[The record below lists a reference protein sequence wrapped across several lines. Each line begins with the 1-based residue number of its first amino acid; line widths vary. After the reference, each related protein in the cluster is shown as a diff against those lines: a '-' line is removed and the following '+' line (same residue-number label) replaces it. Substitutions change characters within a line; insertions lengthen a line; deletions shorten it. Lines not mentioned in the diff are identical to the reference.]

1 MQDIGALEAYIG
13 ASQLVQLFC
22 SGGYFKSRNCLRE
35 VRATL
40 EQGKDVTLMA
50 DPDKGGAPLEVI
62 KNEECPEELR
72 GPVFDE
78 RGIVRWYRIA
88 DFQKARLPSPLAH
101 PSHSDG
107 LLFTRVMFQ
116 VGLKQL
122 GERVLL
128 SCPTYK
134 DVNAL
139 PLFIPGELT
148 TVRWGFA
155 PAISA
160 YCSKHS
166 GVDTGQHSAPTA

>member
-1 MQDIGALEAYIG
+1 MPSLQFDANTATQLCSLGLAQDIGALEAYIG
-13 ASQLVQLFC
+13 ASQLIQLFC

-50 DPDKGGAPLEVI
+50 DPEKGGAPLEVI
-62 KNEECPEELR
+62 KNDECPDELR
-72 GPVFDE
+72 GPVFDN
-78 RGIVRWYRIA
+78 RGVVLWYRIH
-88 DFQKARLPSPLAH
+88 DFQFVS
-101 PSHSDG
+101 
-107 LLFTRVMFQ
+107 
-116 VGLKQL
+116 LKQL
-122 GERVLL
+122 AEHVLL
-128 SCPTYK
+128 SCPDHKSVT
-134 DVNAL
+134 AL

-160 YCSKHS
+160 YCSKPS

>member
-1 MQDIGALEAYIG
+1 
-13 ASQLVQLFC
+13 
-22 SGGYFKSRNCLRE
+22 
-35 VRATL
+35 
-40 EQGKDVTLMA
+40 
-50 DPDKGGAPLEVI
+50 
-62 KNEECPEELR
+62 
-72 GPVFDE
+72 
-78 RGIVRWYRIA
+78 
-88 DFQKARLPSPLAH
+88 
-101 PSHSDG
+101 
-107 LLFTRVMFQ
+107 MFQ

-160 YCSKHS
+160 YCSKPS
-166 GVDTGQHSAPTA
+166 GVDNVVSTALPQPEAPWRRAGRLRLCSQPFA

>member
-1 MQDIGALEAYIG
+1 MTLPPLRLCSLGLAQDIGALEAYIG
-13 ASQLVQLFC
+13 ASQLIQLFC

-62 KNEECPEELR
+62 KNEECPDELR

-101 PSHSDG
+101 PSHSDIDSDG
-107 LLFTRVMFQ
+107 L
-116 VGLKQL
+116 
-122 GERVLL
+122 
-128 SCPTYK
+128 P
-134 DVNAL
+134 
-139 PLFIPGELT
+139 
-148 TVRWGFA
+148 FA
-155 PAISA
+155 
-160 YCSKHS
+160 
-166 GVDTGQHSAPTA
+166 